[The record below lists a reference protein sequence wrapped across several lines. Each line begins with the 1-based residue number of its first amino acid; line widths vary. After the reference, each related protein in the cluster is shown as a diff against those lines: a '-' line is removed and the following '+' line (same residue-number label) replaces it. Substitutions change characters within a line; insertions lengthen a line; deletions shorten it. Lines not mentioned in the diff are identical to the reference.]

1 MFGAVNLSVAVV
13 CREND
18 LDKYQNDMENY
29 YGFEKEMG
37 KATGHALIAT
47 IECTICMRSLAL
59 RFSGIPLSA
68 ICIRISYIV
77 PTKSTKH
84 KRITNIAL
92 KLYGMSIE

>member
-1 MFGAVNLSVAVV
+1 MAVV

-29 YGFEKEMG
+29 YVFEMEMG
-37 KATGHALIAT
+37 KATGHALIAA

-59 RFSGIPLSA
+59 RFFGCST

-77 PTKSTKH
+77 PTLTAHTKH
-84 KRITNIAL
+84 
-92 KLYGMSIE
+92 